1 MTASPLDS
9 LDARGALAA
18 VAAAIRATVDAAGRA
33 EVPDDVAIDGVALT
47 GVGAHVPIA
56 AVAALAQART
66 VRPVV
71 AAPGGPTP
79 GWVGS
84 RSLVVDFS
92 GGGPGDAHVVSLD
105 PGPRPQPV
113 VQTAVGLAVLGGFG
127 LLGGVPDELA
137 DAADHVERTV
147 DLGRADALARRIGRT
162 MVLAYG
168 GGPVGAAAALAWK
181 WSVNRNAKSP
191 SFAASVPGL
200 DHDEIVGWG
209 QHGDVTRQVFTL
221 VVLRHS
227 FETAEEAHRLDVT
240 AETCEEIV
248 GGVHEVRSAA
258 VSPTAALFELMV
270 AGEALSLA
278 MAAQAGVDPGPT
290 PVLGWYDR

>member
-1 MTASPLDS
+1 MSAAPLDS

-18 VAAAIRATVDAAGRA
+18 VPDAIRATVEAAGRA
-33 EVPDDVAIDGVALT
+33 QVPDDVTVDGVVLG
-47 GVGAHVPIA
+47 GVGAHVPVA
-56 AVAALAQART
+56 AVAAIAHART
-66 VRPVV
+66 VCPVV
-71 AAPGGPTP
+71 AAPGGPIP
-79 GWVGS
+79 GWVGA
-84 RSLVVDFS
+84 RSLVIDFA
-92 GGGPGDAHVVSLD
+92 GGGPSDSHVVSLD

-113 VQTAVGLAVLGGFG
+113 VQAAAGLAVLGGFG
-127 LLGGVPDELA
+127 LLGGVADELA
-137 DAADHVERTV
+137 DAADHVERTA
-147 DLGRADALARRIGRT
+147 DADRADALARRIGRT

-168 GGPVGAAAALAWK
+168 GGLLGGAAGLSWK

-191 SFAASVPGL
+191 AFAGAIPGL

-221 VVLRHS
+221 VMLRHA

-258 VSPTAALFELMV
+258 VSPTAALFELMA
-270 AGEALSLA
+270 AGEAVSLA

-290 PVLGWYDR
+290 PVVGWYDR